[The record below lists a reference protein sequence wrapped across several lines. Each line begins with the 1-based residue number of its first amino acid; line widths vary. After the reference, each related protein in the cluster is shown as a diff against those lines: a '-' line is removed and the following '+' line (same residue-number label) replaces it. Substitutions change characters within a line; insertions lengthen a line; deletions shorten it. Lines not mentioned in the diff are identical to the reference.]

1 MENYGRR
8 PSELLP
14 WIQNQDPKQLLAF
27 VITAGK
33 LARILSDFLFDFSMF
48 SLSLSGIAVLMGYEK
63 GRSLN

>member
-1 MENYGRR
+1 MENHGRR

-33 LARILSDFLFDFSMF
+33 LAKIL
-48 SLSLSGIAVLMGYEK
+48 IAPKSALK
-63 GRSLN
+63 